1 VILDRLE
8 QSGRYTKIHPL
19 FSRAFDLLA
28 RTDLRSLPPGRHTI
42 DGERLYLVIAN
53 EDGKGMD
60 GAVLEAHRKYIDIQ
74 FVVEG
79 TDMIGWRPAAECP
92 GVIAPYDPSKDVEL
106 YGEKPH
112 AWSRVTGSAF
122 ALYFPEDAHAP
133 LGGTGILRK
142 AIVKV
147 GI

>member
-1 VILDRLE
+1 MILDRLE
-8 QSGRYTKIHPL
+8 ESGRYTQIHPL
-19 FSRAFDLLA
+19 FPRAFDALA
-28 RTDLRSLPPGRHTI
+28 RADLRSLPAGRYPI
-42 DGERLYLVIAN
+42 EGERLYLVITN
-53 EDGKGMD
+53 EEGKGTD
-60 GAVLEAHRKYIDIQ
+60 GAVLESHRKYIDIQ

-92 GVIAPYDPSKDVEL
+92 DVIARYDPSKDVEL

-122 ALYFPEDAHAP
+122 ALFFPSDAHAP
-133 LGGTGILRK
+133 LGGTGLLRK